1 MTYYIKKKKNLNFVL
16 EEEPEPKESK
26 RPRLDFGQNI
36 FDQLTSVLE
45 EVTPFNSH
53 SSKSVDA
60 PVESLNNDGDTTI
73 VHVADPIDEVQ
84 LLFAKKNL
92 ANLLQLNGSEILV
105 DVCSRLPLLARYV
118 HRCREAINGISFVL
132 PVTLSEALTARNRL
146 VLFYLFLFLNNI
158 LVFISALINFQL

>member
-1 MTYYIKKKKNLNFVL
+1 M
-16 EEEPEPKESK
+16 
-26 RPRLDFGQNI
+26 
-36 FDQLTSVLE
+36 E

-146 VLFYLFLFLNNI
+146 VFLQKNKLNFVNIFVYLRKKIISFASI
-158 LVFISALINFQL
+158 LCKIF